1 MLSSKEGLPKRNLG
15 KLGRKGLRKEGGK
28 CNKPKS
34 NQREDSYDC
43 SGQAK
48 LMNLLQEEGFGL
60 GTDEFIQ
67 KGQVKSCGELKTVR
81 FVLPVAHTYKNMLK
95 DRTVTFVAFKLAS
108 RREQEVASQI
118 MNPFMQAMPFGS
130 QKPLPR

>member
-1 MLSSKEGLPKRNLG
+1 MLPSKEGLPKRNLG
-15 KLGRKGLRKEGGK
+15 KLGRKGLRKEGGE

-34 NQREDSYDC
+34 NQREDSNGC

-81 FVLPVAHTYKNMLK
+81 FVLPGAYTYKNMLK
-95 DRTVTFVAFKLAS
+95 DRTVTFVAFKLAT

-118 MNPFMQAMPFGS
+118 MNPFMQAMPFGY